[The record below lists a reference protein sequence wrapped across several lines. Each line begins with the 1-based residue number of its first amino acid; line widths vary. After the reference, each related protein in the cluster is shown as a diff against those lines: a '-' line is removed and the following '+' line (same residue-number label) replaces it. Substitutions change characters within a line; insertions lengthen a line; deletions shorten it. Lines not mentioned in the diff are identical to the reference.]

1 MPAPEFDLEAALVET
16 LHSACRNGIFGSAE
30 LISFQQVQ
38 VGSVIPDLVFV
49 RHLSSRD
56 PGAKP
61 IRLTLFESWIVG
73 ELLRAGRLR
82 ESTLTRRLFTRV
94 DDIRP
99 VLKRLTRTGLLKETR
114 VGTYAVQTGFS
125 CRFEVLS
132 IEAKLSRWRNAIEQ
146 AKTYLRFSDKSFV
159 ALPASIIGKNPA
171 IARTCKEAGVGLIA
185 VSQNGVDL
193 HLSGER
199 NAPDRREWM
208 WLLAKTGCLHLS
220 GLTALHMPT
229 KSAQPAALVC

>member
-1 MPAPEFDLEAALVET
+1 VTASEFDLESALVET
-16 LHSACRNGIFGSAE
+16 LHSGCQNGIFGGAE
-30 LISFQQVQ
+30 LITFQQVQ

-49 RHLSSRD
+49 RQLANRRAE
-56 PGAKP
+56 AKL

-99 VLKRLTRTGLLKETR
+99 ALKRLMRTGVLKETR
-114 VGTYAVQTGFS
+114 VGTYSVQTDFS

-132 IEAKLSRWRNAIEQ
+132 VEAKLSRWRNAIEQ
-146 AKTYLRFSDKSFV
+146 AKRYLRFSDKSFV
-159 ALPASIIGKNPA
+159 ALPASIIARNSA
-171 IARTCKEAGVGLIA
+171 IVRTCKEAGVGLIA
-185 VSQNGVDL
+185 VSAAGVDL
-193 HLSGER
+193 QLTGVP

-208 WLLAKTGCLHLS
+208 WLLAKTGCLH
-220 GLTALHMPT
+220 
-229 KSAQPAALVC
+229 V